1 MTSKADDHNTLLSTP
16 VAKVAIDLFVD
27 VLRSNVIA
35 QGRVA
40 DAARA
45 NVDCAE
51 AIITELQSRG
61 HLPGTLV
68 EVEEPKAD
76 DATLILQGMVLGEV
90 TWEPYGPNDPRG
102 RLRIGTAIDGYEL
115 ATKLMGG
122 VPVLSD
128 TARDEILRRV
138 KPLLRKL

>member
-1 MTSKADDHNTLLSTP
+1 MTNADANNPLLSTP

-27 VLRSNVIA
+27 VLRSNVIQ

-51 AIITELQSRG
+51 AIISELQARG
-61 HLPGTLV
+61 HLPTGMI

-102 RLRIGTAIDGYEL
+102 RLRIGTAIDGYQL
-115 ATKLMGG
+115 DTKLKGG
-122 VPVLSD
+122 VPDLTQV
-128 TARDEILRRV
+128 AREEIVRRV